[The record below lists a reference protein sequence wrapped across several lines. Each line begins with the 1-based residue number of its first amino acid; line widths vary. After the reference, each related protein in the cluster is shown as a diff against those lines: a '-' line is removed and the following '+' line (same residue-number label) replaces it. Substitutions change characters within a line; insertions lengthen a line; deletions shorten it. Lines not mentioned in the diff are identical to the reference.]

1 MLSNPM
7 AVQRPINT
15 YPVWKYI
22 LVLMVFLLGI
32 LYALP
37 NLYGEDPSLQIS
49 PQRDAQLTSDIENTI
64 VSVLDDS
71 KIAYKALERD
81 DKAII
86 VRFDDTDS
94 QLSAHFAVDRAV
106 RDAYGNDSF
115 TVAMNLA
122 PAAPDW
128 LRNLGADP
136 MKLGLDLRGGI
147 YFLMEVDMNTAI
159 DKRENTFVSEFKDEL
174 REQKLRYIRP
184 ITRDPKGGIEV
195 RFRDEED
202 RDEAYDFLRGR
213 YQELTFETDDGSDSY
228 DFRAYF
234 NQAQLKSV
242 RDEAVRQNIT
252 TLRNRVNQLGVAEPV
267 IQRQGAERIVVQL
280 PGVQDS
286 AQAKKILSATAS
298 LEFRMVNQERDV
310 RDAVR
315 GRVPRNSEILNDRD
329 GQPVLLYK
337 DVIVTGD
344 HIVNANSGMDENGLP
359 QVNIVLDGKGGD
371 KMSNSS
377 RRNIK
382 KLMATIFI
390 EYKTDY
396 IEKDGRLIAQP
407 PRKEE
412 TVINQ
417 ATIQTTLGNRF
428 RITGIDSPRE
438 AQELA
443 ILLRA
448 GALTAPIQIVE
459 ERTIGP
465 SLGKENIALGMLS
478 IQIGMVAVL
487 AFMLVYYRIFG
498 LVANVA
504 LVTNLVLIVAVM
516 SLIPGAT
523 LTLPGMAG
531 IVLTVGMAVDANV
544 LIFERIREELRAG
557 TPAHQAIHN
566 GYDKALST
574 IADANI
580 TTLVAAIILFAVG
593 TGPIKGFAVTLSI
606 GILTSMFTAIMG
618 SRAIVN
624 LIYGGKKVK
633 KLLI

>member
-1 MLSNPM
+1 MFSQQIPN
-7 AVQRPINT
+7 ARPINT
-15 YPVWKYI
+15 YPTWKYVMVVM
-22 LVLMVFLLGI
+22 VLLLGI

-49 PQRDAQLTSDIENTI
+49 PQRDAVISSELVNTV
-64 VSVLDDS
+64 VSVLDQS
-71 KIAYKALERD
+71 KIPYKSLERNESR
-81 DKAII
+81 IV
-86 VRFDDTDS
+86 VRFPDTDS
-94 QLSAHFAVDRAV
+94 QLSAHYSVDRAV
-106 RDAYGNDSF
+106 RDAYGNDDF

-147 YFLMEVDMNTAI
+147 HFLMEVDMNTAI
-159 DKRENTFVSEFKDEL
+159 EKRENTFASEFRDEL
-174 REQKLRYIRP
+174 REERLRYIRP
-184 ITRDPKGGIEV
+184 LNRDANGGVTV
-195 RFRDEED
+195 RFRDEES
-202 RDEAYDFLRGR
+202 RDTAYDLLRTK
-213 YQELTFETDDGSDSY
+213 YQELTFSTSESVDTYNFKAFFSDE
-228 DFRAYF
+228 
-234 NQAQLKSV
+234 QLRVV

-252 TLRNRVNQLGVAEPV
+252 TLRNRVNQLGVAEPL
-267 IQRQGAERIVVQL
+267 IQRQGPERIVVQL

-298 LEFRMVNQERDV
+298 LEFRLVNSNRDV
-310 RDAVR
+310 RDALR
-315 GRVPRNSEILNDRD
+315 GRVPRDSEILYERD
-329 GQPVLLYK
+329 GNPVLLYR

-344 HIVNANSGMDENGLP
+344 HIVNANSGVDENGLP

-371 KMSNSS
+371 QMANVS
-377 RRNIK
+377 RRNLQK
-382 KLMATIFI
+382 PMATVFI

-396 IEKDGRLIAQP
+396 VEEDGKLIAQP

-412 TVINQ
+412 SVINV
-417 ATIQTTLGNRF
+417 ATIQAVLGNRF

-465 SLGKENIALGMLS
+465 SLGKENIELGMLS
-478 IQIGMVAVL
+478 IQIGLVIVL
-487 AFMLVYYRIFG
+487 AFMIVYYRVFG

-504 LVTNLVLIVAVM
+504 LVSNLILIVAVM

-544 LIFERIREELRAG
+544 LIFERIREEIRSG
-557 TPAHQAIHN
+557 TSVQQAIHN

-606 GILTSMFTAIMG
+606 GILTSMFTAIVG
-618 SRAIVN
+618 SRAIIN
-624 LIYGGKKVK
+624 LIYGGKRLK
-633 KLLI
+633 KIAI

>member
-1 MLSNPM
+1 MLLNSTPTN
-7 AVQRPINT
+7 RPINS
-15 YPVWKYI
+15 YPAWRYV
-22 LVLMVFLLGI
+22 LVVMVLLVGI

-49 PQRDAQLTSDIENTI
+49 PQRDAEINSDLEGT
-64 VSVLDDS
+64 VVTTLDQAEIPYLS
-71 KIAYKALERD
+71 LERD

-86 VRFDDTDS
+86 VRFPDTDS
-94 QLSAHFAVDRAV
+94 QLSAHFSVNSAV
-106 RDAYGNDSF
+106 RDAYGDDSF

-147 YFLMEVDMNTAI
+147 HFLMEVDMDTAI
-159 DKRENTFVSEFKDEL
+159 EKRENTFVSEFKDEL
-174 REQKLRYIRP
+174 RDAKLRYLRP
-184 ITRDPKGGIEV
+184 LDREPNGGIKV
-195 RFRDEED
+195 RFRDEET
-202 RDEAYDFLRGR
+202 RDEAYDLLRGQ
-213 YQELTFETDDGSDSY
+213 YQELTFSQSESGDSY
-228 DFRAYF
+228 DLRAF
-234 NQAQLKSV
+234 FSDEQLRTV

-252 TLRNRVNQLGVAEPV
+252 TLRNRVNQLGVAEPL

-298 LEFRMVNQERDV
+298 LEFRMLNEERDV
-310 RDAVR
+310 RDALR
-315 GRVPRNSEILNDRD
+315 GRIPRNSEILYMKD
-329 GQPVLLYK
+329 GTPQLLYK

-371 KMSNSS
+371 KMSNAS
-377 RRNIK
+377 RRNIQK
-382 KLMATIFI
+382 MMATVFI

-396 IEKDGRLIAQP
+396 IEVDGKLVAQP

-412 TVINQ
+412 SVINV
-417 ATIQTTLGNRF
+417 ARIQTTLGNRF

-465 SLGKENIALGMLS
+465 SLGKENIELGMLS
-478 IQIGMVAVL
+478 IQIGMAAVL
-487 AFMLVYYRIFG
+487 LFMIVYYRVFG
-498 LVANVA
+498 LIANVA

-523 LTLPGMAG
+523 LTLPGIAG

-544 LIFERIREELRAG
+544 LIFERIREELKSG
-557 TPAHQAIHN
+557 TSVQQAIHN

-574 IADANI
+574 IADANV

-606 GILTSMFTAIMG
+606 GILTSMFTAIVG

-624 LIYGGKKVK
+624 LIYGGKRLKT
-633 KLLI
+633 LPI

>member
-1 MLSNPM
+1 MLSQQIPN
-7 AVQRPINT
+7 ARPINT
-15 YPVWKYI
+15 YPTWKYVMVVM
-22 LVLMVFLLGI
+22 VLLMGI

-49 PQRDAQLTSDIENTI
+49 PQGDALVNSELENTV
-64 VSVLDDS
+64 VSVLDQS
-71 KIAYKALERD
+71 SIPYKSLERNESR
-81 DKAII
+81 IV
-86 VRFDDTDS
+86 VRFPDTDS
-94 QLSAHFAVDRAV
+94 QLSAHYSVDRAV
-106 RDAYGNDSF
+106 RDAYGNDEF

-128 LRNLGADP
+128 LRDLGADP

-147 YFLMEVDMNTAI
+147 HFLMEVDMNTAI
-159 DKRENTFVSEFKDEL
+159 EKRENTFASEFRDEL
-174 REQKLRYIRP
+174 REERLRYVRP
-184 ITRDPKGGIEV
+184 LSRDPNGGVTV
-195 RFRDEED
+195 RFRDEEE
-202 RDEAYDFLRGR
+202 RDKAYDFLRTK
-213 YQELTFETDDGSDSY
+213 YQELTFSTFDSSDTY
-228 DFRAYF
+228 NFRAF
-234 NQAQLKSV
+234 FSDAQLRTV

-252 TLRNRVNQLGVAEPV
+252 TLRNRVNQLGVAEPL
-267 IQRQGAERIVVQL
+267 IQRQGPERIVVQL

-298 LEFRMVNQERDV
+298 LEFRLVNYNRDV
-310 RDAVR
+310 RDALR
-315 GRVPRNSEILNDRD
+315 GRVPRDSEILYEKN
-329 GQPVLLYK
+329 GTPQLLYR

-344 HIVNANSGMDENGLP
+344 HIVNANSGVDENGLP

-371 KMSNSS
+371 QMAAVS
-377 RRNIK
+377 RRNLQK
-382 KLMATIFI
+382 PMATVFI

-396 IEKDGRLIAQP
+396 IEEDGKLIAQP

-412 TVINQ
+412 SVINV
-417 ATIQTTLGNRF
+417 ATIQAVLGNRF

-465 SLGKENIALGMLS
+465 SLGKENIELGMLS
-478 IQIGMVAVL
+478 IQIGLVIVL
-487 AFMLVYYRIFG
+487 AFMIVYYRVFG

-504 LVTNLVLIVAVM
+504 LVSNLILIVAIM

-544 LIFERIREELRAG
+544 LIFERIREEIRSG
-557 TPAHQAIHN
+557 TSVQQAIHN

-606 GILTSMFTAIMG
+606 GILTSMFTAIVG
-618 SRAIVN
+618 SRAIIN
-624 LIYGGKKVK
+624 LIYGGKRLK
-633 KLLI
+633 KIAI

>member
-1 MLSNPM
+1 MLSQPFAN
-7 AVQRPINT
+7 ARPINT
-15 YPVWKYI
+15 YPTWKYI
-22 LVLMVFLLGI
+22 MVVLVLALGI

-49 PQRDAQLTSDIENTI
+49 PQRDALIGGELESAVVT
-64 VSVLDDS
+64 VLDQS
-71 KIAYKALERD
+71 EISYKSIERTD
-81 DKAII
+81 ERIV
-86 VRFDDTDS
+86 VRFPDTDS
-94 QLSAHFAVDRAV
+94 QLSAHYSVDRAV
-106 RDAYGNDSF
+106 RDAYGNDAY

-128 LRNLGADP
+128 LRDLGADP

-147 YFLMEVDMNTAI
+147 HFLMEVDMNTAI
-159 DKRENTFVSEFKDEL
+159 EKRENTFASEFKDEL
-174 REQKLRYIRP
+174 REAKLRYVRP
-184 ITRDPKGGIEV
+184 LSRDANGGVTV
-195 RFRDEED
+195 RFRDED
-202 RDEAYDFLRGR
+202 ARDEAFDLLRTK
-213 YQELTFETDDGSDSY
+213 YQELTFTTVDAADTFN
-228 DFRAYF
+228 FRAYF
-234 NQAQLKSV
+234 SDEQLRLV

-252 TLRNRVNQLGVAEPV
+252 TLRNRVNQIGVAEPL
-267 IQRQGAERIVVQL
+267 IQRQGPERIVVQL

-298 LEFRMVNQERDV
+298 LEFRLVNGNRDV
-310 RDAVR
+310 RDALR
-315 GRVPRNSEILNDRD
+315 GRVPRDSEILYEKD
-329 GQPVLLYK
+329 GTPQLLYR

-344 HIVNANSGMDENGLP
+344 HIVNANSGMDENGMP

-371 KMSNSS
+371 MMASTS

-382 KLMATIFI
+382 KPMATVFI

-396 IEKDGRLIAQP
+396 IEEDGKLIAQP

-412 TVINQ
+412 TVINV

-478 IQIGMVAVL
+478 IQIGLAIVL
-487 AFMLVYYRIFG
+487 AFMLIYYRMFG
-498 LVANVA
+498 LVANIA
-504 LVTNLVLIVAVM
+504 LVSNLVLIIAVM

-544 LIFERIREELRAG
+544 LIFERIREEIRSG
-557 TPAHQAIHN
+557 TSIQQAIHN

-580 TTLVAAIILFAVG
+580 TTLVAAVILFSVG

-606 GILTSMFTAIMG
+606 GILTSMFTAIVG
-618 SRAIVN
+618 SRALVN
-624 LIYGGKKVK
+624 LIYGGKRLK
-633 KLLI
+633 KIAI

>member
-1 MLSNPM
+1 MLLNANPTN
-7 AVQRPINT
+7 RPINT
-15 YPVWKYI
+15 YPMWKYI
-22 LVLMVFLLGI
+22 MIVMVLVLGV

-49 PQRDAQLTSDIENTI
+49 PQRDAVINSELESTVVT
-64 VSVLDDS
+64 VLEQS
-71 KIAYKALERD
+71 EIPYIKLERNES
-81 DKAII
+81 AII
-86 VRFDDTDS
+86 VRFPDTDS
-94 QLSAHFAVDRAV
+94 QLSAHHTVQEAVH
-106 RDAYGNDSF
+106 DAFGDDSF

-128 LRNLGADP
+128 LRSFGADP

-147 YFLMEVDMNTAI
+147 HFLMEVDMSTAI
-159 DKRENTFVSEFKDEL
+159 EKRENTFVSEFKDEL
-174 REQKLRYIRP
+174 RNQKLRYIRP
-184 ITRDPKGGIEV
+184 ISREDNGGITV
-195 RFRDEED
+195 RFRDEES
-202 RDEAYDFLRGR
+202 RDKAYDYLRSR
-213 YQELTFETDDGSDSY
+213 YQELTFATEDTDTY
-228 DFRAYF
+228 DFKAFFSDIQIRT
-234 NQAQLKSV
+234 V

-252 TLRNRVNQLGVAEPV
+252 TLRNRVNQLGVAEPQ

-298 LEFRMVNQERDV
+298 LEFRMVNEDRDV
-310 RDAVR
+310 RDALR
-315 GRVPRNSEILNDRD
+315 GRVPRNSEILYEQD
-329 GQPVLLYK
+329 GTPQLLYK

-344 HIVNANSGMDENGLP
+344 HIVNANSGVDENGLP
-359 QVNIVLDGKGGD
+359 QVNIVLDGKGGN

-377 RRNIK
+377 RRNIQ
-382 KLMATIFI
+382 KLMATVFI
-390 EYKTDY
+390 EYETKY
-396 IEKDGRLIAQP
+396 VKENGKLVPLP
-407 PRKEE
+407 PVKKES
-412 TVINQ
+412 VINV
-417 ATIQTTLGNRF
+417 ARIQSTLGNRF
-428 RITGIDSPRE
+428 RITGIDSQKR
-438 AQELA
+438 AHELA
-443 ILLRA
+443 LLLRA

-465 SLGKENIALGMLS
+465 SLGKENIELGMLS
-478 IQIGMVAVL
+478 IQIGMAAVL
-487 AFMLVYYRIFG
+487 LFMIVYYRVFG

-544 LIFERIREELRAG
+544 LIFERIREEIRGG
-557 TPAHQAIHN
+557 TSIQQAIHN

-606 GILTSMFTAIMG
+606 GILTSMFTAIVG

-624 LIYGGKKVK
+624 LIYGGKRVK
-633 KLLI
+633 KIAI

>member
-1 MLSNPM
+1 MLSQPYAN
-7 AVQRPINT
+7 ARPINT

-22 LVLMVFLLGI
+22 MVVLVLALGI

-49 PQRDAQLTSDIENTI
+49 PQRDALISGELESAVVN
-64 VSVLDDS
+64 VLDQS
-71 KIAYKALERD
+71 EITYKSIERND
-81 DKAII
+81 QRIV
-86 VRFDDTDS
+86 VRFTDTDS
-94 QLSAHFAVDRAV
+94 QLSAHRRVDRAV
-106 RDAYGNDSF
+106 RDAYGNDAY

-128 LRNLGADP
+128 LRDLGADP

-147 YFLMEVDMNTAI
+147 HFLMEVDMKTAI
-159 DKRENTFVSEFKDEL
+159 EKRENTFASEFKDEL
-174 REQKLRYIRP
+174 REAKLRYVRP
-184 ITRDPKGGIEV
+184 LNRDASGGVTV
-195 RFRDEED
+195 RFRDEEA
-202 RDEAYDFLRGR
+202 RDEAYDLLRGK
-213 YQELTFETDDGSDSY
+213 YQELSFLTNETGETYNVRAFFSDE
-228 DFRAYF
+228 
-234 NQAQLKSV
+234 QLRIV
-242 RDEAVRQNIT
+242 RTEAVRQNIT
-252 TLRNRVNQLGVAEPV
+252 TLRNRVNQLGVAEPL
-267 IQRQGAERIVVQL
+267 IQQQGPERIVVQL

-298 LEFRMVNQERDV
+298 LEFRLVNSNRDV
-310 RDAVR
+310 RDALR
-315 GRVPRNSEILNDRD
+315 GRVPRDSEILYEKD
-329 GQPVLLYK
+329 GTPQLLYR

-344 HIVNANSGMDENGLP
+344 HIVNANSGVDENGLP

-371 KMSNSS
+371 MMSNAS

-382 KLMATIFI
+382 KPMATVFI

-396 IEKDGRLIAQP
+396 IEVDGKLVAQP

-412 TVINQ
+412 SVINV

-465 SLGKENIALGMLS
+465 SLGKENIELGMLS
-478 IQIGMVAVL
+478 IQIGLAIVL
-487 AFMLVYYRIFG
+487 VFMLVYYRMFG
-498 LVANVA
+498 LVANIA
-504 LVTNLVLIVAVM
+504 LVSNLVLIIAVM

-544 LIFERIREELRAG
+544 LIFERIREEIRSG
-557 TPAHQAIHN
+557 TSVQQAIHN

-580 TTLVAAIILFAVG
+580 TTLVAAVILFAVG

-606 GILTSMFTAIMG
+606 GILTSMFTAIVG
-618 SRAIVN
+618 SRAMVN
-624 LIYGGKKVK
+624 LIYGGKRLK
-633 KLLI
+633 KIAI

>member
-1 MLSNPM
+1 MFSQQIPN
-7 AVQRPINT
+7 ARPINT
-15 YPVWKYI
+15 YPTWKYVMVVM
-22 LVLMVFLLGI
+22 VLLLGI

-49 PQRDAQLTSDIENTI
+49 PQRDAVISSELENTV
-64 VSVLDDS
+64 VSVLDQS
-71 KIAYKALERD
+71 KIPYKSLERNESR
-81 DKAII
+81 IV
-86 VRFDDTDS
+86 VRFPDTDS
-94 QLSAHFAVDRAV
+94 QLSAHYSVDRAV
-106 RDAYGNDSF
+106 RDAYGNDDF

-147 YFLMEVDMNTAI
+147 HFLMEVDMNTAI
-159 DKRENTFVSEFKDEL
+159 EKRENTFASEFRDEL
-174 REQKLRYIRP
+174 REERLRYIRP
-184 ITRDPKGGIEV
+184 LNRDANGGVTV
-195 RFRDEED
+195 RFRDEES
-202 RDEAYDFLRGR
+202 RDTAYDFLRTK
-213 YQELTFETDDGSDSY
+213 YQELTFTTSESADTY
-228 DFRAYF
+228 NFRAF
-234 NQAQLKSV
+234 FSDEQLRVV

-252 TLRNRVNQLGVAEPV
+252 TLRNRVNQLGVAEPL
-267 IQRQGAERIVVQL
+267 IQRQGPERIVVQL

-298 LEFRMVNQERDV
+298 LEFRLVNSNRDV
-310 RDAVR
+310 RDALR
-315 GRVPRNSEILNDRD
+315 GRVPRDSEILYERD
-329 GQPVLLYK
+329 GNPVLLYR

-344 HIVNANSGMDENGLP
+344 HIVNANSGVDENGLP

-371 KMSNSS
+371 QMANVS
-377 RRNIK
+377 RRNLQK
-382 KLMATIFI
+382 PMATVFI

-396 IEKDGRLIAQP
+396 VEEDGKLIAQP

-412 TVINQ
+412 SVINV
-417 ATIQTTLGNRF
+417 ATIQAVLGNRF

-465 SLGKENIALGMLS
+465 SLGKENIELGMLS
-478 IQIGMVAVL
+478 IQIGLVIVL
-487 AFMLVYYRIFG
+487 AFMIVYYRVFG

-504 LVTNLVLIVAVM
+504 LVSNLILIVAVM

-544 LIFERIREELRAG
+544 LIFERIREEIRSG
-557 TPAHQAIHN
+557 TSVQQAIHN

-606 GILTSMFTAIMG
+606 GILTSMFTAIVG
-618 SRAIVN
+618 SRAIIN
-624 LIYGGKKVK
+624 LIYGGKRLK
-633 KLLI
+633 KIAI

>member
-1 MLSNPM
+1 MFMNSE
-7 AVQRPINT
+7 AAQRPINT

-22 LVLMVFLLGI
+22 LVVMIFLLGI
-32 LYALP
+32 LFALP

-49 PQRDAQLTSDIENTI
+49 PQRDAQLTSDVENTI
-64 VSVLDDS
+64 IGVLDSSAID
-71 KIAYKALERD
+71 YKSIERD
-81 DKAII
+81 DKAIV
-86 VRFDDTDS
+86 VRFEDTDK
-94 QLSAHFAVDRAV
+94 QLSAHYAVERVV
-106 RDAYGNDSF
+106 RDAYGNDAY

-122 PAAPDW
+122 PATPDW
-128 LRNLGADP
+128 LRDLGADP

-147 YFLMEVDMNTAI
+147 YFLMEVDMNSAI
-159 DKRENTFVSEFKDEL
+159 DKRENQFISEFKDEL
-174 REQKLRYIRP
+174 REKKLRYIRP
-184 ITRDPKGGIEV
+184 ISRDTNGGVEV
-195 RFRDEED
+195 RFRDED
-202 RDEAYDFLRGR
+202 NRDEAYDFLRSR
-213 YQELTFETDDGSDSY
+213 YQELTFETSDSADSY

-234 NQAQLKSV
+234 NQAQLKTV

-286 AQAKKILSATAS
+286 AKAKKILSATAS

-315 GRVPRNSEILNDRD
+315 GRVPRNSELLDDRD

-382 KLMATIFI
+382 KLMATVFI

-396 IEKDGRLIAQP
+396 IEVDGKLVAQP

-487 AFMLVYYRIFG
+487 AFMLVYYRLFG
-498 LVANVA
+498 LVANLA

-544 LIFERIREELRAG
+544 LIFERIREEIRSG
-557 TPAHQAIHN
+557 TRPHQAIHN

-580 TTLVAAIILFAVG
+580 TTLVAAVILFAVG

-618 SRAIVN
+618 SRAIIN
-624 LIYGGKKVK
+624 LVYGGKKVK